1 MRKLRVAV
9 IGQGRSGYDIHG
21 KFFASEMND
30 LVEVVATVDPLEIR
44 RKLSAERLGCPTFAD
59 YKALYDMEGIDLVV
73 NATMSFDHYAVT
85 KELLEHGFN
94 VLTEKP
100 FAKTEAECRELMALA
115 EEKGVVLA
123 VFQQSLYAPN
133 FVKVKELIGTGK
145 LGRITEIRINYAG
158 FTRRWDWQTLQC
170 CCAGGLYN
178 TGPHPV
184 GQALSFLD
192 WSEETRLVYSKL
204 DAILTSGDGDDYSK
218 LLLTAPEKPLVEIN
232 ITPTDAFGEPAFKVQ
247 GTAGTLTATAKAWKM
262 KYSDPAGW
270 TPRPVEFEPLM
281 DEEGKPLYCKD
292 DLVFTEEEGEI
303 EGTVFRVGTRKF
315 YHQLARAI
323 LEGADLEIPPE
334 YAARTVAVIEECH
347 NNNPLPRRF
356 ER

>member
-9 IGQGRSGYDIHG
+9 IGQGRSGYGIHG
-21 KFFASEMND
+21 KFFASETND
-30 LVEVVATVDPLEIR
+30 FVEVVATVDPLEVR
-44 RKLSAERLGCPTFAD
+44 RALSAERLGCPTYSD
-59 YKALYDMEGIDLVV
+59 YKELFDLEGIDLVV

-100 FAKTEAECRELMALA
+100 FARSEAECRELMTLA

-133 FVKVKELIGTGK
+133 FLKIKELIASGK
-145 LGRITEIRINYAG
+145 LGRITEIHINYAG
-158 FTRRWDWQTLQC
+158 FNRRWDWQTLQC

-184 GQALSFLD
+184 GQALELLG

-204 DAILTSGDGDDYSK
+204 DVILTSGDGDDYSK
-218 LLLTAPEKPLVEIN
+218 LILTAPEKPLIEIN

-247 GTAGTLTATAKAWKM
+247 GTAGTLTATAKEWKM
-262 KYSDPAGW
+262 KYTDPAGW
-270 TPRPVEFEPLM
+270 TPRPVQFEPLM
-281 DEEGKPLYCKD
+281 GEGGKPVYCKD
-292 DLVFTEEEGEI
+292 DLVFTEEEGTI
-303 EGTVFRVGTRKF
+303 GGDTFKEGTCRF
-315 YHQLARAI
+315 YRQLAKAI
-323 LEGADLEIPPE
+323 LEGAELEIPPE

-347 NNNPLPRRF
+347 QNNPLPRRF